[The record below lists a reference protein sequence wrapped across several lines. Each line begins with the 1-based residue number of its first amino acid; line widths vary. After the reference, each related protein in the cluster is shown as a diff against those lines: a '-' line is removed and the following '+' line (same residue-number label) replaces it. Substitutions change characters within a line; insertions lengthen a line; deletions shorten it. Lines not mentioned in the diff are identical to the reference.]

1 MFEKRLYTQKFTFDK
16 STNKLI
22 SVSQIDLSTALLDL
36 DVARL
41 NKVYGEDNNLEVI
54 KDAFAFDKDN
64 KRMIYIYMG
73 ELN

>member
-1 MFEKRLYTQKFTFDK
+1 MFEKRLYAQKFIFDK
-16 STNKLI
+16 TTNKLI
-22 SVSQIDLSTALLDL
+22 SVSNIDLSTALLDL